1 MRYGHGEYAL
11 IFKAL
16 SDETRLKILTMLT
29 KGTTCAC
36 NILEEFNFTQPTL
49 SYHMKQLTDSGL
61 VNAKKDGKWVH
72 YSVNKE
78 RVELLRRF
86 ITEINGIGN
95 AADCCGVKKLKKH
108 FEK

>member
-1 MRYGHGEYAL
+1 MKYGYGEYAF

-49 SYHMKQLTDSGL
+49 SYHMKQLSDSGL
-61 VNAKKDGKWVH
+61 VTAKKDGKWVY
-72 YSVNKE
+72 YSVNKKK
-78 RVELLRRF
+78 VTLLREF
-86 ITEINGIGN
+86 IAAINETGN
-95 AADCCGVKKLKKH
+95 AADFCGKGK
-108 FEK
+108 